1 MAVPKLT
8 IGLTFD
14 DVLLE
19 PRRSAVVRSEVVLH
33 TQLTKQLTLN
43 IPIISAAMDTVSDA
57 PMAIALGKLGG
68 LAVVHR
74 NCTIAEEVAM
84 VRQAR
89 AKKVQVGAAVGPH
102 DMERAK
108 ALDQAGA
115 SAIFLDCAHAH
126 SVRIIQS
133 AKRMKKS
140 IKAPLVVGNIATKE
154 AAAALVTFA
163 DAVKVGIGPGAICTT
178 RVVAGIGVPQL
189 TAIQNVVAVAKK
201 KNIPVI
207 ADGGIKYSGDIV
219 KALAAGASSVML
231 GSLLAGTKEAPG
243 RTLRIKGQL
252 VKSFRGMGS
261 LGAMAKGQS
270 SDRYFQKDNTKYVP
284 EGIEGIVPYKGP
296 VKDVIWQ
303 LIGGLKSGM
312 GYIGSKTITDI
323 SKQAR
328 FIQITNVSL
337 IESHPHGVTITKPAP
352 NY

>member
-1 MAVPKLT
+1 M
-8 IGLTFD
+8 
-14 DVLLE
+14 
-19 PRRSAVVRSEVVLH
+19 
-33 TQLTKQLTLN
+33 
-43 IPIISAAMDTVSDA
+43 
-57 PMAIALGKLGG
+57 
-68 LAVVHR
+68 
-74 NCTIAEEVAM
+74 
-84 VRQAR
+84 
-89 AKKVQVGAAVGPH
+89 
-102 DMERAK
+102 
-108 ALDQAGA
+108 
-115 SAIFLDCAHAH
+115 
-126 SVRIIQS
+126 
-133 AKRMKKS
+133 
-140 IKAPLVVGNIATKE
+140 
-154 AAAALVTFA
+154 
-163 DAVKVGIGPGAICTT
+163 
-178 RVVAGIGVPQL
+178 